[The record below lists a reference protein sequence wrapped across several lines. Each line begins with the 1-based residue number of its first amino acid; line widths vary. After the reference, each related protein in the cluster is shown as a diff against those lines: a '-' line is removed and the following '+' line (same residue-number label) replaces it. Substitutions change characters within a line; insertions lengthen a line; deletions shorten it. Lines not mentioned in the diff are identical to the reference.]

1 MAVAT
6 AATGREV
13 KAVVSSAA
21 REVTSSAIAVVAVV
35 AVEAVLAAAMAVA
48 AAALTPTIHVVVAIA
63 VMTVGVADTIDGA
76 QVQATVPM
84 TAAAVV
90 GSIAEAHGAAIV
102 DHHLAE
108 ATEVP
113 AHGTARIAADET
125 GHHRTVEAQLA
136 AIAAR
141 RTPETAQGA
150 RHDAHED
157 QDLEMGHHV
166 VVAVAQ
172 HPTLSAG
179 HQTLPSL
186 AMVLRTATPMVTLR

>member
-35 AVEAVLAAAMAVA
+35 ADEAVLAAAMAVA

-84 TAAAVV
+84 TAADVV

-125 GHHRTVEAQLA
+125 GRHRTVEAQLA

-150 RHDAHED
+150 RQDAYED
-157 QDLEMGHHV
+157 QDREMGHHV